1 MNATSETKSRTIRQT
16 ETPLHVTDPARYQ
29 AIRRGE
35 LPMLLDLAEAG
46 AALLMSVRTV
56 RENIRTRQLS
66 AVRTRG
72 RVLVRREAIA
82 QFLDRHEVKAI

>member
-1 MNATSETKSRTIRQT
+1 MEIEKQPGTIRRT
-16 ETPLHVTDPARYQ
+16 ETPLHVTDPGRYQ
-29 AIRRGE
+29 AIRGGD

-46 AALLMSVRTV
+46 AALHMSVRTV
-56 RENIRTRQLS
+56 RDNIRTRQLS